1 MDDLGVPPYIY
12 IYISTHI
19 YIFIYIYIYTYIY
32 TYIHIYVHI
41 HIYIYTYIDTHIYIY
56 TYIYTRTYIYIY
68 VHIYIYICSYCIV
81 FSRWLS
87 IFGHTEIIMYNYTS
101 HNTRFYF
108 YIIHRHKGEFL
119 MEKSAILA
127 SGDVDA
133 PKTTH
138 AWARAV

>member
-1 MDDLGVPPYIY
+1 M
-12 IYISTHI
+12 
-19 YIFIYIYIYTYIY
+19 YIYTYIY
-32 TYIHIYVHI
+32 IH
-41 HIYIYTYIDTHIYIY
+41 IDTHIYIY
-56 TYIYTRTYIYIY
+56 TRTCIYMYT
-68 VHIYIYICSYCIV
+68 YIYICSYCIV